1 MNFFKLL
8 CLYLVQ
14 RKIQLQK
21 RINILD
27 SFRGIAALIVF
38 FHHIYT
44 KFYNQFPT
52 NNNWTSYIFN
62 YISSLNEASVLF
74 FFFISGF
81 SIALSLNGKLPSTNK
96 EINSYLFRRFRRIIP
111 LYILTLCL
119 TAVCG
124 LMTNQILINNSYN
137 IQTLIG
143 NILFLQ
149 NSPSYTGNWF
159 TPYGNNS
166 PLWSISFEMWY
177 YIFLPFIFLF
187 LFKITGKEIQSKKLI
202 DLGLFVSWFATLFS
216 IWLNKQFY
224 LPWIAFLT
232 LFILWYLGFWIGVY
246 YKQKT
251 LSLKHLYFLLIIT
264 FIHFI
269 LSETVESATL
279 GRLKTG
285 TVLSS
290 IFLLAYFLKKYLST
304 VSKIIEYILNT
315 LFNKIGSFSYTLYLI
330 HFPLLLVC
338 RKFFPDSSFSLIATV
353 FFILCFSFLLETWFT
368 KRKFSFFE
376 RNYLPVKE

>member
-1 MNFFKLL
+1 M
-8 CLYLVQ
+8 
-14 RKIQLQK
+14 
-21 RINILD
+21 
-27 SFRGIAALIVF
+27 
-38 FHHIYT
+38 
-44 KFYNQFPT
+44 
-52 NNNWTSYIFN
+52 
-62 YISSLNEASVLF
+62 
-74 FFFISGF
+74 
-81 SIALSLNGKLPSTNK
+81 
-96 EINSYLFRRFRRIIP
+96 
-111 LYILTLCL
+111 
-119 TAVCG
+119 
-124 LMTNQILINNSYN
+124 
-137 IQTLIG
+137 
-143 NILFLQ
+143 
-149 NSPSYTGNWF
+149 GNWF

-177 YIFLPFIFLF
+177 YIFLPLIFLF
-187 LFKITGKEIQSKKLI
+187 LFKITGKETQSKKLF
-202 DLGLFVSWFATLFS
+202 DLGLFVSWVATLFS

-232 LFILWYLGFWIGVY
+232 LFILWYLGFWIGIY

-285 TVLSS
+285 TVISS

-330 HFPLLLVC
+330 HFPILVVC
-338 RKFFPDSSFSLIATV
+338 KKYFPDSSFSLIGTIL
-353 FFILCFSFLLETWFT
+353 FILCFSFLLETWF
-368 KRKFSFFE
+368 KKQKFSFFE
-376 RNYLPVKE
+376 RNYLPVKD